1 MKQNC
6 LSVACY
12 LPGYREHMSLFHWR
26 QRYLLLMPQNSISLA
41 VLGVIR
47 LSVDELGNKVV
58 RSDKICFLSHLPSDV
73 LEYFLN

>member
-12 LPGYREHMSLFHWR
+12 SPGCREHMSLFHWR
-26 QRYLLLMPQNSISLA
+26 QRYLLLISLA

-58 RSDKICFLSHLPSDV
+58 RSDKICFLSHPPSDV